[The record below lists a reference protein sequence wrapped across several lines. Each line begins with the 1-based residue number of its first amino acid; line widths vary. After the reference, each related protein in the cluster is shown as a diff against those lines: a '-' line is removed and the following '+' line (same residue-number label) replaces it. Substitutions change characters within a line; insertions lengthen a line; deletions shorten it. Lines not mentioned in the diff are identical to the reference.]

1 MKRAIRIG
9 LLCAVGIVS
18 SVAWAQESEPGQK
31 PNSFGERHELALKW
45 ANFLILAGGLA
56 YLIKKNAGPFYA
68 ERSRKI
74 QEDIREADEIR
85 QDAERRAAEVDRRL
99 ATLETE
105 IAGLRAESE
114 KEAVAE
120 TERMR
125 RQTAAEIAKLRVHA
139 EQEITAA
146 GKSARAELKQY
157 AAELAIGLAEKK
169 LVARMTPDTQD
180 ALVRGFERDV
190 DSLPPTNGSAQN

>member
-1 MKRAIRIG
+1 MRRG
-9 LLCAVGIVS
+9 LRFALLVTVTVCFG
-18 SVAWAQESEPGQK
+18 VAFAQEGEAGKK
-31 PNSFGERHELALKW
+31 PESFAERHELALKW
-45 ANFLILAGGLA
+45 ANFLLLAGGLA
-56 YLIKKNAGPFYA
+56 YLIKKNGGPFLA

-74 QEDIREADEIR
+74 QEDIREADAVR

-114 KEAVAE
+114 NEAAAE

-125 RQTAAEIAKLRVHA
+125 RQTAAEIAKVQAHA
-139 EQEITAA
+139 EQEIVAA
-146 GKSARAELKQY
+146 GKTARAELKQY

-169 LVARMTPDTQD
+169 LEARMTADTQD
-180 ALVRGFERDV
+180 ALVRGFVRDV
-190 DSLPPTNGSAQN
+190 DSLSSTNGSAQH